1 MQALRIFAF
10 AAYLLTDV
18 ASAQSRTEPVQF
30 PGATVNSNEF
40 PAISSVNATL
50 SLPNVSTN
58 QRVPAVVLLHGS
70 GGIDGRGA
78 YHATGFN
85 QAGFATL
92 EVHMFDRGQRPREG
106 HTATLSH
113 AYGALKYLAS
123 RSDIDANGIGV
134 MGFSWGGNMALRM
147 SSAKVR
153 DAFSNNLKDL
163 GFAAHVAFYPV
174 CWFHNNLLTS
184 TDASTKD
191 TYTVF
196 TSAPV
201 WIAIGELD
209 DYGDPQDCPEFSKA
223 VTEASKG
230 TVAVTVY
237 PGGTHGWDVPGGSSR
252 TVYDPSARKGKGGQ
266 VRMFAD
272 SRLATQSRA
281 EAIRFF
287 EQHLKRP

>member
-1 MQALRIFAF
+1 MHALRLFALT
-10 AAYLLTDV
+10 ACLLTGV
-18 ASAQSRTEPVQF
+18 AAAQSRTESVQF
-30 PGATVNSNEF
+30 AGATANASEF
-40 PAISSVNATL
+40 PATSSVKATL
-50 SLPNVSTN
+50 SLPSTPAG

-70 GGIDGRGA
+70 GGVDGRGA
-78 YHATGFN
+78 YHAAGLN

-92 EVHMFDRGQRPREG
+92 EVYMFERDQRPRQG
-106 HTATLSH
+106 HTVTLSH

-123 RSDIDANGIGV
+123 RPDIDPNSIGV

-153 DAFSNNLKDL
+153 GAFSNDLKDL

-174 CWFHNNLLTS
+174 CWFHNSLLTS
-184 TDASTKD
+184 TDPATQD
-191 TYTVF
+191 TYAAF
-196 TSAPV
+196 TGAPV

-209 DYGDPQDCPEFSKA
+209 DYGDPQDCPEFGKGVA
-223 VTEASKG
+223 DASKG

-237 PGGTHGWDVPGGSSR
+237 PGATHGWDVPGGTSR
-252 TVYDPSARKGKGGQ
+252 TVYDPTARKGKGAQ

-272 SRLATQSRA
+272 SRLATQSRT

-287 EQHLKRP
+287 EQNLKRP